1 MEHAAVGDLLKA
13 SSLALCCDKY
23 SYTSSFDK
31 SAREWLSIV
40 FTRTWNFF
48 SPGNDDTKSEFS
60 R

>member
-40 FTRTWNFF
+40 FLYLAYFPF
-48 SPGNDDTKSEFS
+48 SHFLFPY
-60 R
+60 